1 MPLLPRSTPGLLA
14 LAMVVLWMAPAAVAH
29 AVELAPHRAVY
40 ELRMTTVE
48 PSSGVVGG
56 HGAMSLDWTL
66 SCTGWTVNQRLRL
79 MLQPEAGPLLDTE
92 VSFSSF
98 ESGDGLRYRFSSR
111 TMRNGQVVD
120 EFRGRAERSEIGAP
134 GIANYSVPEGAEQDL
149 PAGTVFPMEHTRL
162 LLEAAEQGER
172 RLFRRLFDGPR
183 PSESPFD
190 ANALILG
197 GPHADESGPGSGMGP
212 ITEHRWWPIRIAFFP
227 RSAAEAEPDFELAA
241 RLQDN
246 GVVRQFVFD
255 YGDFEM
261 TADLARIEELESPDC
276 AS

>member
-1 MPLLPRSTPGLLA
+1 MSLLPRSTPDLLVRAVVA
-14 LAMVVLWMAPAAVAH
+14 LCMAPGAAY

-40 ELRMTTVE
+40 ELRMTTVD

-66 SCTGWTVNQRLRL
+66 SCSGWTVNQRLRL
-79 MLQPEAGPLLDTE
+79 MLQPEAGPMLDTE

-98 ESGDGLRYRFSSR
+98 ESGDGLKYRFSSR
-111 TMRNGQVVD
+111 TTRNGQVVD
-120 EFRGRAERSEIGAP
+120 EFRGRAERTEIGAP
-134 GIANYSVPEGAEQDL
+134 GIANYTVPEGAAQDL

-162 LLEAAEQGER
+162 LLEAAEHGER
-172 RLFRRLFDGPR
+172 RLFSRLFDGPR
-183 PSESPFD
+183 PDESPFD

-197 GPHADESGPGSGMGP
+197 GPHLDEDGPGSGMGP
-212 ITEHRWWPIRIAFFP
+212 ITEHQWWPIRIAFFP
-227 RSAAEAEPDFELAA
+227 RSVAEAVPDFELAA

-261 TADLARIEELESPDC
+261 TADLARVEEIEGPDC